1 MADDAMPWEM
11 IGRAFDAAPA
21 QVVIVTGPDHVLR
34 YVNKAAGRVGGIR
47 RVGVPARTAFA
58 DVERLD
64 DLIERLDQV
73 LDTGEPMDVRESR
86 LRFVASGV
94 LRELVVHYTLS
105 PLIGGVGSP
114 NGVLMIAVD
123 VTEEVAAREMLR
135 GLAERKQVAFDRVAL
150 LARITEAVSVADDPQ
165 AELAA
170 LADIAV
176 PQLADSCIVFTLDDT
191 VPPGPGGTV
200 LTTVARTQVHSL
212 PVPLPTDTLAV
223 KPTGSCP
230 VATAIRTG
238 LIAHWQ
244 GPPEHPPWSAGLRL
258 DDWHRGNRVHAAVA
272 LPLHTESHTVGV
284 ALFGVCAPRGPIS
297 DDDTEFLALL
307 GARLSKPLAR
317 GRRQQRTRHVAAT
330 LQEAMLT
337 DPPTVPGVSLAVRYR
352 PAQSEVAVGGDW
364 YDAFELPN
372 TDLVLA
378 VGDVAGHDIS
388 AAATMGQLRAALRA
402 IAFDEA
408 LRPSGVLSRLDVL
421 VDGLAIAPFTSIVLG
436 TLERRAGRPARLRW
450 SNAGHPPPLLI
461 GPTDTPRYLTQG
473 AGRVVMGGLPR
484 PAHRTT
490 ASMMVTPGTTVVM
503 FTDGLVENRKRSIDD
518 GLAELAALAG
528 RARDLS
534 VDEFC
539 EYLLEHATGNTD
551 DDIALLVARLDDP
564 ADRSEPT

>member
-1 MADDAMPWEM
+1 MADEAVPWDM

-34 YVNKAAGRVGGIR
+34 YVNKAAVRVGGSR
-47 RVGVPARTAFA
+47 RVGVPGRTAFA

-64 DLIERLDQV
+64 NLIERLDRV
-73 LDTGEPMDVRESR
+73 LQTGESVDVRESR
-86 LRFVASGV
+86 LRFLADGAP
-94 LRELVVHYTLS
+94 RELVVHYSLS
-105 PLIGGVGSP
+105 PLIDAAGSP
-114 NGVLMIAVD
+114 IGVLMIAVD
-123 VTEEVAAREMLR
+123 ITEEVTAREELR
-135 GLAERKQVAFDRVAL
+135 RVAERRQIAFDRVAL
-150 LARITEAVSVADDPQ
+150 LARVTEAVSVADDPQ

-176 PQLADSCIVFTLDDT
+176 PQLADSCVVFTLDDT
-191 VPPGPGGTV
+191 QPPGPGGTV

-212 PVPLPTDTLAV
+212 PVPLPTDARV
-223 KPTGSCP
+223 VDPADSCP

-238 LIAHWQ
+238 VVAHWQ
-244 GPPEHPPWSAGLRL
+244 GPPEQPPWSPGLRL

-284 ALFGVCAPRGPIS
+284 ALFGVSSPRGPIG
-297 DDDTEFLALL
+297 DDDAEFMALL
-307 GARLSKPLAR
+307 GARLSRPLAR
-317 GRRQQRTRHVAAT
+317 GRRQQRTRDVAAT
-330 LQEAMLT
+330 LQGAMIT

-352 PAQSEVAVGGDW
+352 PAQSGVAVGGDW

-408 LRPSGVLSRLDVL
+408 LRPGGVLSRLDAL
-421 VDGLAIAPFTSIVLG
+421 VDGLDIAPFTSLVLA
-436 TLERRAGRPARLRW
+436 TLERRPGLPARLRW

-461 GPTDTPRYLTQG
+461 GPVGAPTYLTRG
-473 AGRVVMGGLPR
+473 MGRVVMGGLPR
-484 PAHRTT
+484 PVHRTT
-490 ASMMVTPGTTVVM
+490 ANMVVTPGTTVVM
-503 FTDGLVENRKRSIDD
+503 FTDGLVENRARSIDD
-518 GLAELAALAG
+518 GLAELAVLAG

-534 VDEFC
+534 VDELS
-539 EYLLEHATGNTD
+539 EYLLEHSSGNTD

-564 ADRSEPT
+564 EPT